1 VPIKVIALDVDGVL
15 TDGGFW
21 WGPNDEEWKR
31 FCFADVMGLSLARKA
46 GVRLAL
52 ITGEKSPIVDRFANK
67 VGVTDVYQDCKDK
80 ARALRSLAEHHHLGL
95 EDICFMGDD
104 INDLTALEIAGL
116 AAAPADARPAV
127 LEKCQ
132 FVTKANAGN
141 GAVRELIDHLLA
153 QSPIRASGERTAI

>member
-1 VPIKVIALDVDGVL
+1 VPIKAIALDVDGVL

-31 FCFADVMGLSLARKA
+31 FCFADVMGLSLARNA

-52 ITGEKSPIVDRFANK
+52 ITGETSPIVDRLAK
-67 VGVTDVYQDCKDK
+67 KMQLTDVYQGCKDK
-80 ARALRSLAEHHHLGL
+80 ARALRSLAEHHQLRL

-104 INDLTALEIAGL
+104 INDLSALEIAGL
-116 AAAPADARPAV
+116 AAAPANARPAV

-132 FVTKANAGN
+132 FITKATAGN

-153 QSPIRASGERTAI
+153 QVAIGSHGERPAL